1 MAGLLSPIVSPGD
14 IVLLLIL
21 CLMGFFFSPNKNHI
35 QAKPFLYLPVIL
47 FCLHE
52 ASCGGRPISLVI
64 LDENS
69 FHFHKYL
76 LMTSPRRAQGA
87 EDTEMNKTPL
97 CCQVAHSLVRGP
109 AFRQLTKDVMM
120 ALWPGSVAGAALFL
134 ATSIFGK
141 KSIKRMTWG
150 LMTIFKIR
158 LLILEDV
165 WWQRPIY

>member
-1 MAGLLSPIVSPGD
+1 MWDCSLGDGRTFKPNGGPRGYSSATNTLLD
-14 IVLLLIL
+14 
-21 CLMGFFFSPNKNHI
+21 GFFFPPTNKNQI

-52 ASCGGRPISLVI
+52 APCGGRPISLVI

-97 CCQVAHSLVRGP
+97 CCQVAHSLMRGP

-120 ALWPGSVAGAALFL
+120 AL
-134 ATSIFGK
+134 
-141 KSIKRMTWG
+141 
-150 LMTIFKIR
+150 
-158 LLILEDV
+158 
-165 WWQRPIY
+165 